1 MDYKWSAQAAC
12 RSEDVN
18 LFFPGSGG
26 SDLRAKKI
34 CMSCTVRAQC
44 LDTALRVPDTVGVWG
59 GTSERQRRRI
69 RRVYI
74 RGEKQR
80 VQALAQ
86 LGLKL

>member
-12 RSEDVN
+12 RDADTN

-26 SDLRAKKI
+26 SDLAAKKI
-34 CMSCTVRAQC
+34 CMSCAVRAQC
-44 LDTALRVPDTVGVWG
+44 LDTALRTPFTFGIWG

-80 VQALAQ
+80 LQALAQ